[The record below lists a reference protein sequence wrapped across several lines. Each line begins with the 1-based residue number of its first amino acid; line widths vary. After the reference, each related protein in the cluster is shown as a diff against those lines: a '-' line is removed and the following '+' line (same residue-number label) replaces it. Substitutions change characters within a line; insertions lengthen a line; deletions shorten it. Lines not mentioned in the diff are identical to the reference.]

1 MVCFFWTLHA
11 GLSYKSLNRAQR
23 NLGVFLCV
31 SMLLFL
37 YHAVYF
43 SDGEIPAFNL
53 FAVAYS
59 WATLTVYP
67 LYYLYVE
74 SITDSRRP
82 GRAEMLLLFVP
93 GLLAAAGGVAV
104 LAFGLKREILD
115 VFITVTRSIQTILV
129 CIFSLVKLT
138 AFDRSV
144 YDSYSEVEGKTAKP
158 VKILAAVQMAAAL
171 CTVILS
177 LLGQRFFFG
186 KAILA
191 VPSLLFAGTIYAIAY
206 VGFRYLFG
214 AEQMEEEL
222 TEAVP
227 LENARD
233 DSHLYDAILDKM
245 ENGRLFLQPGLS
257 VVDLAKA
264 TGSNRTYVSACINAK
279 SGKSFA
285 MFINGYRV
293 EYAKK
298 LMKED
303 GRLSVAQVGEMSG
316 FASEESF
323 RRNFRSFTG
332 KSPSCWKD

>member
-1 MVCFFWTLHA
+1 M
-11 GLSYKSLNRAQR
+11 
-23 NLGVFLCV
+23 
-31 SMLLFL
+31 
-37 YHAVYF
+37 
-43 SDGEIPAFNL
+43 
-53 FAVAYS
+53 
-59 WATLTVYP
+59 
-67 LYYLYVE
+67 
-74 SITDSRRP
+74 
-82 GRAEMLLLFVP
+82 
-93 GLLAAAGGVAV
+93 
-104 LAFGLKREILD
+104 
-115 VFITVTRSIQTILV
+115 TRSIQTILV

-279 SGKSFA
+279 SGKSLA
-285 MFINGYRV
+285 
-293 EYAKK
+293 
-298 LMKED
+298 
-303 GRLSVAQVGEMSG
+303 
-316 FASEESF
+316 
-323 RRNFRSFTG
+323 TG
-332 KSPSCWKD
+332 WNTRKN